1 MKLKIGVM
9 GTSNPKLPMNV
20 RKLAYNVGKSIAQHN
35 CILVNGASLGVPY
48 ESSKGAKKADG
59 FVVGISPAK
68 DIDQHVNQ
76 YKLPT
81 DKFDLLIF
89 SGFGYKGRNV
99 LNISSCD
106 GVIIVNGSY
115 GTLNEF
121 SIACDEGR
129 VIGVLE
135 GSGGI
140 ADHIREI
147 VDICKKE
154 TGATLI
160 YEKDVHQ
167 LVRKVIIAIRKRG
180 THVAR
185 RTY

>member
-9 GTSNPKLPMNV
+9 GTGSPKLPESV
-20 RKLAYNVGKSIAQHN
+20 KKLAYKVGKSIAEHN
-35 CILVNGASLGVPY
+35 CILVNGACLGVPY
-48 ESSKGAKKADG
+48 EASKGAKKAEG

-68 DIDQHVNQ
+68 ELEEHIKR
-76 YKLPT
+76 YKFPT
-81 DKFDLLIF
+81 DKFDVLIF
-89 SGFGYKGRNV
+89 SGFGFKGRNV
-99 LNISSCD
+99 LNVSSCD
-106 GVIIVNGSY
+106 GVILVNGSV

-121 SIACDEGR
+121 SIAYDEGR

-147 VDICKKE
+147 IEICHKE
-154 TGATLI
+154 TGATMI
-160 YEKDVHQ
+160 YESNAHK

-180 THVAR
+180 IDLAR